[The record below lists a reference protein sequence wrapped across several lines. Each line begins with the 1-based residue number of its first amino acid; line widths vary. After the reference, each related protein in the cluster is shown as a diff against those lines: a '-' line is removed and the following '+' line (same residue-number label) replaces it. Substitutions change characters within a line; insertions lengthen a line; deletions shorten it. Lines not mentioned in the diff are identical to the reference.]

1 MRLPTR
7 LSGLLLSVD
16 RDYCD
21 SGAGEVAEQGL

>member
-16 RDYCD
+16 QDYRD
-21 SGAGEVAEQGL
+21 SRAGEVAEQGL